1 MYWLI
6 EDLEQLKVFINS
18 GYKEAFIEVIPFN
31 DTIHP
36 TQNNVSLV
44 YIRPI
49 LASKGF
55 MLCVDHSETLNG
67 VNTHIN
73 EVLKKFDK
81 LYCRDKK
88 EVLHYFCLKELYDIN
103 TPPTTYIRPTTQ
115 THELFYRKHSD
126 NKELNKIIPIVKHYE
141 VCEMIWEDLK
151 DNINK
156 DKNKYYEFY
165 NSKTSVVFNAIER
178 SGLRVHVP
186 TFEGYFHPVD
196 SEYVYTC
203 LLYTSPSPRDR
214 TRSRMPSSA

>member
-6 EDLEQLKVFINS
+6 EDLEQLKVFYNS
-18 GYKEAFIEVIPFN
+18 GFKEAFIEIIPFN

-44 YIRPI
+44 YIRPT

-73 EVLKKFDK
+73 EVLNKFDK

-88 EVLHYFCLKELYDIN
+88 EILHYFCLKTLYDIN

-115 THELFYRKHSD
+115 THDLYYREHKD
-126 NKELNKIIPIVKHYE
+126 NPELN
-141 VCEMIWEDLK
+141 
-151 DNINK
+151 
-156 DKNKYYEFY
+156 
-165 NSKTSVVFNAIER
+165 
-178 SGLRVHVP
+178 
-186 TFEGYFHPVD
+186 
-196 SEYVYTC
+196 
-203 LLYTSPSPRDR
+203 
-214 TRSRMPSSA
+214 